1 MTSNCSRCDPI
12 CTHLYIY
19 QTIYPQAAHT
29 PPHTYANT
37 HTPDAHAHPYQ
48 FTACTILTLHTQRV
62 AALGPRYWSEI
73 AAQLP
78 GTRLG
83 KQARDRWH
91 NHLCPSVCK
100 EGWTE
105 EEETLI
111 MQLVRLYTPPQS
123 DIVSPVYLA
132 PIPHLQ
138 YTQLKYLYLTH
149 TKYTNT
155 KQQLHLYTSI

>member
-37 HTPDAHAHPYQ
+37 HTADAHAHPYQ

-105 EEETLI
+105 EEEILI
-111 MQLVRLYTPPQS
+111 MQLVRLYPPQS
-123 DIVSPVYLA
+123 IIVKPYL
-132 PIPHLQ
+132 PRPYSYHT
-138 YTQLKYLYLTH
+138 YSTPTTYLTH